1 MTRKFSNEESCQ
13 AMNYRPIDRVFVLST
28 DIDKLIIYILD
39 NEPVYHR
46 ISVKDRH
53 RFRHKVERNTVESPG
68 G

>member
-1 MTRKFSNEESCQ
+1 
-13 AMNYRPIDRVFVLST
+13 MNYRPIDRVFVLST